1 MNYLTIK
8 KIMLYKENYKLYKIK
23 TTAHNKS
30 VPKPMCLTNQ

>member
-1 MNYLTIK
+1 
-8 KIMLYKENYKLYKIK
+8 MLYKEKYYKLYKIK